1 MGVIYRAEDGL
12 LGRIVAVKV
21 LAEPFAEDDGIR
33 RRFTHEALA
42 AARLSNAPNTITIFD
57 VGEHEGR
64 PYIVMEYLVGG
75 SLADRLDAQGAQPP
89 GRALDWLE
97 QAAAALDAGHAQGV
111 VHRDV
116 KPANLLLDDEGRIR
130 VADFGVASAAG
141 LDSYT
146 AAGTVLGTAGY
157 LSPEQAR
164 GERAGPASDC
174 YALAVVAFELLT
186 GTRPYERDSTAAEA
200 AAHVNAPVPS
210 ATSAEPGA
218 ARGARGCLRTWAGES
233 ARPPLPVV
241 RRARRRPAR
250 GLRLCCRRHGRS
262 AASTGRRA
270 AGCPSCSECSS
281 PRRSRS
287 PASHSGSRCSTTRTR
302 RRAPPVTSRG
312 RCGRPSR
319 SKPPR
324 SCRPSVTTAP
334 PAADPTEPPPEEPTA
349 SASELNDE
357 GFRLMQAGEFEA
369 AQPLLEQAV
378 AAGTGDLTEAYASY
392 NLAFTRL
399 SLGRCDGVLEL
410 LARSEQLQGK
420 RKEISRLRREA
431 ERGCEGDELAGQAGS
446 VLLLVVLAVAAR
458 ALDRLPPRAV
468 VAVPLR
474 DQREALRRAGCA
486 APSRARRGSCSCRAS
501 SGGRGRAGPRRAG
514 RATRRHPCA
523 ASTRSVI
530 SRFVA
535 SSPPPML

>member
-1 MGVIYRAEDGL
+1 VQRNDPLPPRYRDPERIARGGMGVIYRAEDGL

-21 LAEPFAEDDGIR
+21 LAEPFAEDEGIR

-42 AARLSNAPNTITIFD
+42 AARLSNAPNAITIFD

-186 GTRPYERDSTAAEA
+186 GARPFERDSTAAEA

-210 ATSAEPGA
+210 ATALNPELPRALDGVFDRGLAKSPDRRYPSCA
-218 ARGARGCLRTWAGES
+218 ALVAGLREAFETAAGGT
-233 ARPPLPVV
+233 VV
-241 RRARRRPAR
+241 RRQYR
-250 GLRLCCRRHGRS
+250 
-262 AASTGRRA
+262 
-270 AGCPSCSECSS
+270 
-281 PRRSRS
+281 
-287 PASHSGSRCSTTRTR
+287 
-302 RRAPPVTSRG
+302 
-312 RCGRPSR
+312 
-319 SKPPR
+319 PPR
-324 SCRPSVTTAP
+324 SRLPLVLGVLVAAAVALAGVALGLSVLDDEDPQASSTADVPRTVRETVTLEATTLVQTVTTAP
-334 PAADPTEPPPEEPTA
+334 PPTTTEPPPTTTEPPPEEPTA
-349 SASELNDE
+349 SPSELNDE

-369 AQPLLEQAV
+369 AAPLLEQAV
-378 AAGTGDLTEAYASY
+378 AASTGDLTEAYASY
-392 NLAFTRL
+392 NLAFTRV

-431 ERGCEGDELAGQAGS
+431 ER
-446 VLLLVVLAVAAR
+446 
-458 ALDRLPPRAV
+458 
-468 VAVPLR
+468 
-474 DQREALRRAGCA
+474 
-486 APSRARRGSCSCRAS
+486 SC
-501 SGGRGRAGPRRAG
+501 GGRNGDD
-514 RATRRHPCA
+514 
-523 ASTRSVI
+523 
-530 SRFVA
+530 
-535 SSPPPML
+535 